1 VLEGGPFMAT
11 TKIAIHVQSD
21 SAVLEEQA
29 IMLGESYLKK
39 WKIAANQTVT
49 LIFGSYKK
57 EVKIIPV
64 ARLVGLRL
72 QETLANLL
80 GLHEGAKLC
89 IRYRKSTCTLHIGPL
104 IGVMMSRV
112 STKDSEKPFGANT
125 AFCKELTDAGTKYGA
140 FIYFYTPKGITPNSQ
155 TLNGWSYSN
164 HWHKKMFPVPNVV
177 YNRLTSRK
185 LENQPIV
192 QKFMNDI
199 KSKYGS
205 VVFNEKYLNKT
216 EVFQALK
223 KEQGLLGF
231 LPESYHFKS
240 YLMLKSMIAKH
251 STIFL
256 KPITGSLGKGIIR
269 ITKLEDKSYQCS
281 FNTMNGVRTKK
292 FSNLVPLFSS
302 ISGIL
307 KYQSFQIQQGLK
319 LIEVN
324 GRPVDFRVLVQ
335 RNELGEWSLTSIVA
349 RTAGQDN
356 FVSNLARGGSL
367 SKVQDV
373 VGKSNLNPSNK
384 STLNSKLSIAALK
397 IAKGIEMQVLG
408 HFAELG
414 IDLAVDSHGKVWLIE
429 VNSKPSKEDNT
440 PLNEN
445 KIRPSVV
452 KVVRYAQFLAKLS

>member
-1 VLEGGPFMAT
+1 
-11 TKIAIHVQSD
+11 
-21 SAVLEEQA
+21 
-29 IMLGESYLKK
+29 LK
-39 WKIAANQTVT
+39 V
-49 LIFGSYKK
+49 
-57 EVKIIPV
+57 IPV

-80 GLHEGAKLC
+80 GLHEGAQLS
-89 IRYRKSTCTLHIGPL
+89 IRYRKSTNSLHIGPL

-112 STKDSEKPFGANT
+112 STKNSEKPFGANT
-125 AFCKELTDAGTKYGA
+125 AFCKELTDACAKYGA
-140 FIYFYTPKGITPNSQ
+140 FIYFYTPNGITPNSQ
-155 TLNGWSYSN
+155 TLNGWSFSN
-164 HWHKKMFPVPNVV
+164 HWHNKNFPIPNVV

-192 QKFMNDI
+192 QRFMDDV
-199 KSKYGS
+199 KSRYGS

-223 KEQGLLGF
+223 KEQGIVEL
-231 LPESYHFKS
+231 LPESYHFKTYS
-240 YLMLKSMIAKH
+240 MLKSMMARH
-251 STIFL
+251 SSIFL

-269 ITKLEDKSYQCS
+269 ISKTADKSYQCS
-281 FNTMNGVRTKK
+281 FNTLNGVRTKS
-292 FSNLVPLFSS
+292 FSNLAPLFSS
-302 ISGIL
+302 ISGML
-307 KYQSFQIQQGLK
+307 RCQKFQIQQGLK

-349 RTAGQDN
+349 RTAGPYN

-373 VGKSNLNPSNK
+373 VGKSNLNPSSK
-384 STLNSKLSIAALK
+384 STLSSKLGLASLK
-397 IAKGIEMQVLG
+397 IAKGIEMQLPG

-414 IDLAVDSHGKVWLIE
+414 IDLAVDAHGKIWLIE
-429 VNSKPSKEDNT
+429 VNSKPSKDDNT

-445 KIRPSVV
+445 KIRPSVI
-452 KVVRYAQFLAKLS
+452 KVVHYAQFLAKLS

>member
-1 VLEGGPFMAT
+1 MAT

-21 SAVLEEQA
+21 SAILDEQT
-29 IMLGESYLKK
+29 IMLGETFFKKLKL
-39 WKIAANQTVT
+39 AANQTVT
-49 LIFGSYKK
+49 LIYGSHTR
-57 EVKIIPV
+57 EVKVIPI

-72 QETLANLL
+72 QGTLANLL
-80 GLHEGAKLC
+80 GLHDGVNLS
-89 IRYRKSTCTLHIGPL
+89 IRYRKSTRTLYIGPL

-125 AFCKELTDAGTKYGA
+125 AFCKELTDTCAKYGA
-140 FIYFYTPKGITPNSQ
+140 FIYFYTPKDITPDSQ
-155 TLNGWSYSN
+155 TLNGWSFSN
-164 HWHKKMFPVPNVV
+164 HWNKKTFPIPNVI

-192 QKFMNDI
+192 QNLMKDA
-199 KSKYGS
+199 KSRYGS

-216 EVFQALK
+216 EVFEALK
-223 KEQGLLGF
+223 NEQELLGL

-240 YLMLKSMIAKH
+240 FAMLKSMMAKH

-269 ITKLEDKSYQCS
+269 VSRLADKSYQYS
-281 FNTMNGVRTKK
+281 FNTLSGVRTKN
-292 FSNLVPLFSS
+292 FPDLTSLFSS

-307 KYQSFQIQQGLK
+307 KHQSFQIQRGLN
-319 LIEVN
+319 LIEIG

-349 RTAGQDN
+349 RTAGQHD

-367 SKVQDV
+367 SKVKDI
-373 VGKSNLNPSNK
+373 VGKTNLTPSNK
-384 STLNSKLSIAALK
+384 TTLNDKLGIAALK
-397 IAKGIEMQVLG
+397 ISKGIEAQVPG

-414 IDLAVDSHGKVWLIE
+414 IDLAADAHGKVWLIE

-440 PLNEN
+440 QLVEN
-445 KIRPSVV
+445 KIRPSVI
-452 KVVRYAQFLAKLS
+452 KVVRYAQFLAKFS

>member
-1 VLEGGPFMAT
+1 MAT
-11 TKIAIHVQSD
+11 AKIAIFVQSD
-21 SAVLEEQA
+21 SAFLGDQA

-39 WKIAANQTVT
+39 WKIAANQLVI
-49 LIFGSYKK
+49 LNFGSFKK
-57 EVKIIPV
+57 EVKVISV
-64 ARLVGLRL
+64 ARLSGMRL
-72 QETLANLL
+72 QGTLATQL
-80 GLHEGAKLC
+80 GLHEGSQLSV
-89 IRYRKSTCTLHIGPL
+89 RFRKSTRTLHIGPL

-125 AFCKELTDAGTKYGA
+125 AFCKELTNACAKYGA
-140 FIYFYTPKGITPNSQ
+140 FIYFFTPKGITPNSPSV
-155 TLNGWSYSN
+155 NGWSYSN
-164 HWHKKMFPVPNVV
+164 HWHKKIFPIPNVV

-185 LENQPIV
+185 LENQANV
-192 QKFMNDI
+192 QKFMNDV
-199 KSKYGS
+199 KSRYNS

-223 KEQGLLGF
+223 RESGLLGL

-240 YLMLKSMIAKH
+240 YSMLKSMMARH

-256 KPITGSLGKGIIR
+256 KPITGSLGNGIFR
-269 ITKLEDKSYQCS
+269 IARLSNNHYQCS
-281 FNTMNGVRTKK
+281 YNTSSGVRKK
-292 FSNLVPLFSS
+292 DYSSLVQLFSN
-302 ISGIL
+302 ISGNL
-307 KYQSFQIQQGLK
+307 KHQSFQIQQGLK

-349 RTAGQDN
+349 RTAGQNN

-367 SKVQDV
+367 GKVKDV
-373 VGKSNLNPSNK
+373 VGNSNLNSANKSNLNNK
-384 STLNSKLSIAALK
+384 LGLAALK
-397 IAKGIEMQVLG
+397 IANGIEKQVPG

-414 IDLAVDSHGKVWLIE
+414 IDLAADTFGKIWLIE

-445 KIRPSVV
+445 KIRPSVI
-452 KVVRYAQFLAKLS
+452 KVVRYAQFLAKFS

>member
-1 VLEGGPFMAT
+1 MAT

-21 SAVLEEQA
+21 SAILDDQT
-29 IMLGESYLKK
+29 IMLGETIIKK
-39 WKIAANQTVT
+39 LKIAVNQPVT
-49 LIFGSYKK
+49 LIFGSFKK
-57 EVKIIPV
+57 EVKVIPV

-72 QETLANLL
+72 QGTLANLL
-80 GLHEGAKLC
+80 GLHDGANLS
-89 IRYRKSTCTLHIGPL
+89 IRYRISTRSLYMGPL

-125 AFCKELTDAGTKYGA
+125 AFCKELTYACAKYGA

-155 TLNGWSYSN
+155 TLNGWSFSN
-164 HWHKKMFPVPNVV
+164 HWYKKTFPMPNVI

-192 QKFMNDI
+192 QKLMNDV
-199 KSKYGS
+199 KSRYGS

-216 EVFQALK
+216 EVFEALK
-223 KEQGLLGF
+223 KEQGLLGL
-231 LPESYHFKS
+231 LPESYHFKNFI
-240 YLMLKSMIAKH
+240 MLKSMLARH

-269 ITKLEDKSYQCS
+269 ISRLADKSYQCS
-281 FNTMNGVRTKK
+281 FNTLNGVRTKS
-292 FSNLVPLFSS
+292 FSNLVPLFTS

-307 KYQSFQIQQGLK
+307 KQQSFQIQQGLK
-319 LIEVN
+319 LIEIG
-324 GRPVDFRVLVQ
+324 GRPVDFRVLIQ

-356 FVSNLARGGSL
+356 FVSNLAQGGSL
-367 SKVQDV
+367 SKVKDV
-373 VGKSNLNPSNK
+373 VGKTNLNPSNK
-384 STLNSKLSIAALK
+384 STLNDKLGLAALK
-397 IAKGIEMQVLG
+397 IAKGIEAQVPG

-414 IDLAVDSHGKVWLIE
+414 IDLAADMHGKVWLIE

-440 PLNEN
+440 PLVEN
-445 KIRPSVV
+445 KIRPSVI
-452 KVVRYAQFLAKLS
+452 KVVRYAQFLAKFS